1 MTYTMTHASQ
11 KADADFISHAMKAPM
26 LTLSEERAL
35 ITAWH
40 NDRDESALHHLTT
53 SHHRLVVSLAHK
65 FRHYGLPVSD
75 LIQEGMIG
83 LLQAADRFDLT
94 RDVRF
99 STYAIWWIRS
109 SIQDYILRNWSIVRT
124 GTTAAQKSLFFN
136 LRRLRA
142 KIEGTSGTS
151 LSTDE
156 KRDEIAKTLGV
167 SIKEVEAMEQ
177 RMGSGDQSLNAVISD
192 DGQDEWMALLPDQR
206 PNPEE
211 IITQTRDSKAR
222 SLWLADALAR
232 LPERERAII
241 RSRHLT
247 QEVVTLEDLGKSLG
261 ISKER
266 VRQLETRA
274 MEKLKDHLVK
284 RPDYSDLVVS

>member
-1 MTYTMTHASQ
+1 MTYPNNNATH

-26 LTLSEERAL
+26 LTHDEERAL
-35 ITAWH
+35 IAAWH
-40 NDRDESALHHLTT
+40 DRGDKSALHRLTT
-53 SHHRLVVSLAHK
+53 AHHRLAVSLAHK
-65 FRHYGLPVSD
+65 FRHYGLPISD
-75 LIQEGMIG
+75 LIHEGVIG
-83 LLQAADRFDLT
+83 LLQAADRFDVT

-167 SIKEVEAMEQ
+167 SIKDVEAMEQ
-177 RMGSGDQSLNAVISD
+177 RMGSGDQSLNAVIND

-211 IITQTRDSKAR
+211 IITQTRDSKTR
-222 SLWLADALAR
+222 SAWLADALAR

-241 RSRHLT
+241 QSRHLT

-274 MEKLKDHLVK
+274 MERLKDHLVK
-284 RPDYSDLVVS
+284 RESFADLIS

>member
-1 MTYTMTHASQ
+1 MTYPNNNATH
-11 KADADFISHAMKAPM
+11 KANADFISHAMKAPM
-26 LTLSEERAL
+26 LTHNEERAL
-35 ITAWH
+35 IAAWH
-40 NDRDESALHHLTT
+40 DRRDESALHRLTT
-53 SHHRLVVSLAHK
+53 AHHRLAVSLAHK

-75 LIQEGMIG
+75 LIQEGVIG
-83 LLQAADRFDLT
+83 LLQAADRFDLA

-109 SIQDYILRNWSIVRT
+109 AIQDYILRNWSIVRT

-151 LSTDE
+151 LSMDE

-167 SIKEVEAMEQ
+167 STKDVEAMEQ
-177 RMGSGDQSLNAVISD
+177 RMGFGDQSLNAVISD
-192 DGQDEWMALLPDQR
+192 DGQDEWIALLPDQR

-211 IITQTRDSKAR
+211 IITQTRDSKTR
-222 SLWLADALAR
+222 SAWLSDALVR
-232 LPERERAII
+232 LPDRERAII

-274 MEKLKDHLVK
+274 MERLKDHLIK
-284 RPDYSDLVVS
+284 RENFTDLIS